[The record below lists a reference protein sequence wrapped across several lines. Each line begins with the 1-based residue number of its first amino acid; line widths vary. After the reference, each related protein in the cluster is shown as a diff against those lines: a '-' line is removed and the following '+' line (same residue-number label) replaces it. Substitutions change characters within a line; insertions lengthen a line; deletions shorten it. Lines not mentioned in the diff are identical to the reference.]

1 MAILPLR
8 HLLPFITPYL
18 NMFPQFPSF
27 DHHLLQYRNTS
38 NSKVM
43 ETLTNRKHRKGRLGH
58 LAHMEA
64 S

>member
-1 MAILPLR
+1 MATLSLR
-8 HLLPFITPYL
+8 HLLPFIIPYL
-18 NMFPQFPSF
+18 NMFPQFLSF